1 MSGGI
6 AVKFENVSLHYR
18 VFHERGQSL
27 KGTII
32 SKLKR
37 SDRFEIFP
45 ALRNISFEVKSGESV
60 AIVGRNG
67 SGKTTLLKLVAN
79 IFPPS
84 AGRVIVN
91 GKVAPLLELG
101 AGFHPDLTG
110 LENIYLNASL
120 LGLTRRQV
128 DERLQSIIEFSELGP
143 FIDAPLRH
151 YSSGMFMRLGF
162 AVAVHVDPDVLLF
175 DEVIAVGDQGFQK
188 KCFEKIMEIRRR
200 GKTMLVVS
208 HVIDTLRHTCDRA
221 LLLDEGRIVAFGPLD
236 EVAQR
241 YAAIFRSLE
250 EERRSLQSVETLF

>member
-1 MSGGI
+1 MNGDT
-6 AVKFENVSLHYR
+6 AVKFENASLHYR

-27 KGTII
+27 KGTVI

-37 SDRFEIFP
+37 RDRFEIFP
-45 ALRNISFEVKSGESV
+45 ALRDISFEVKKGESV

-67 SGKTTLLKLVAN
+67 SGKTTLLKLAAN

-84 AGRVIVN
+84 AGRVFVN

-110 LENIYLNASL
+110 LENIYLNGSL
-120 LGLTRRQV
+120 LGLGRKQI
-128 DERLQSIIEFSELGP
+128 DERLQSIIDFSELGP

-162 AVAVHVDPDVLLF
+162 SIAVHVNPDVLLF
-175 DEVIAVGDQGFQK
+175 DEVIAVGDQGFQR
-188 KCFEKIMEIRRR
+188 KCYEKIMEIRER
-200 GKTMLVVS
+200 KSTMLVVS
-208 HVIDTLRHTCDRA
+208 HVIDTLRRICDRA

-236 EVAQR
+236 EVAQQ
-241 YAAIFRSLE
+241 YAAIFRGLE
-250 EERRSLQSVETLF
+250 EERKSLQNVETLF

>member
-1 MSGGI
+1 MSDDVAI
-6 AVKFENVSLHYR
+6 RFKNVSLHYR

-27 KGTII
+27 KGTVI

-37 SDRFEIFP
+37 RDRFEVFP
-45 ALRNISFEVKSGESV
+45 AIRNISFEIKKGESV

-84 AGRVIVN
+84 AGTVEVN

-110 LENIYLNASL
+110 LENIYLNGIL
-120 LGLTRRQV
+120 LGLSRKQIN
-128 DERLQSIIEFSELGP
+128 ERLQSIVEFSELGP

-162 AVAVHVDPDVLLF
+162 AVAVHVDPDILLF
-175 DEVIAVGDQGFQK
+175 DEVIAVGDQGFQR
-188 KCFEKIMEIRRR
+188 KCYEKIMSIREQ
-200 GKTMLVVS
+200 GCTMLVVS
-208 HVIDTLRHTCDRA
+208 HVIDTLKRVCDKA
-221 LLLDEGRIVAFGPLD
+221 LLLDGGRIVAFGPLD
-236 EVAQR
+236 MVAEQ
-241 YAAIFRSLE
+241 YASIFRKLE
-250 EERRSLQSVETLF
+250 EERKSSRSVETLF